1 MDICDS
7 DLDKE
12 DAGLSSDNFS
22 TPKGQPANTRCKAK
36 SSAGV
41 TNTLTNITRR
51 NTKKRSVE
59 DTFPSPIPGPNKAA
73 RRSQQLSI
81 SDSFYTMQHEGKL
94 MGLLEAQGEE
104 IRQLKGLLNS

>member
-1 MDICDS
+1 MQVFLQTIS
-7 DLDKE
+7 
-12 DAGLSSDNFS
+12 APPRDNLQ
-22 TPKGQPANTRCKAK
+22 THVPKQKA
-36 SSAGV
+36 AGV
-41 TNTLTNITRR
+41 TNTLANITRR

-81 SDSFYTMQHEGKL
+81 SDSFYTMQHEGKFL
-94 MGLLEAQGEE
+94 GLLEAQGEE